1 MLRLRSLFA
10 LSAIA
15 VSFVAP
21 AVSFVATASAQ
32 KSPEEEL
39 KALVVPDDM
48 EIKLFASEPM
58 ITNPS
63 AIDIDTQGRVWV
75 AEIQWYRRAAKEP
88 GADRIVVLE
97 DTDNDGKA
105 DKSTV
110 FADDVFAP
118 MSVCVAGDKVYVA
131 TSPDLWMY
139 EDKNGD
145 LKADGPPKKILTGF
159 GGKNH
164 DHGAHSI
171 ILGPDHKWWMAHG
184 DSGYNV
190 TGVDGS
196 KIEFP
201 AGGMI
206 RGELDGTKLENVAV
220 NFRNSYE
227 IAVSSFG
234 ESFCSDNDNDGNVSV
249 RICWI
254 LEGGNYGWFKRPGPK
269 FASSVPLANT
279 WHFRGAIP
287 GFVPS
292 TIVTGFGSPCGMCY
306 YEGSAI
312 PSLKNTP
319 LHCDAGPREVRAY
332 PHVKAG
338 AGYTGTSRN
347 IVTSKGDDYFRPD
360 DICTA
365 PDGSLYLAD
374 WYDGGVGG
382 HAYNNPNQ
390 GRIFRLTPKG
400 KNPTRTEKPGPYT
413 SIDDAIAGLR
423 SPNLATQYLAR
434 EKLLAEGQAAVPALV
449 ESMKSTTTNA
459 ARAMWVLDR
468 IGGAA
473 RDQVTK
479 LLNAE
484 DPAIEA
490 LAVRIL
496 RRHTGDKAIVDLLSN
511 KAASYDKLDE
521 VGREL
526 LLFVAKQPGPETEK
540 TLVALAS
547 KYAGGDRFALETI
560 GIAARGR
567 EAALYDA
574 LVSAGSANWEVLA
587 RLDQKRAIPLITA
600 VVNDSS
606 ASPELRIAAL
616 NRLAVSLDEAAF
628 DAVVALAGN
637 HDAPMQLRRGAVAV
651 LQANCASIGLWSG
664 IIGNPD
670 GSITAWTQYKPADVA
685 ASRKK
690 LVELTKSILRK
701 SEDQGGAL
709 NLVVGANLPE
719 AASEIIPLIGSDDVA
734 LANHAIFAASQLKP
748 AGAGEAI
755 AKQLNSKE
763 PKLRDAAL
771 NALVEMAQWNVLKG
785 LVSTGSPKP
794 TIEAVVNKMM
804 NTSGGALAFLKWV
817 DAEGLDAGAR
827 KQAIAKAINHPDA
840 NIRVLF
846 EKFVPE
852 ADRPQRLGSAMKAD
866 DILKLKGDP
875 VRGEQ
880 IYNLSSA
887 AQCNKCHQIKNVGKN
902 LGPNLTQI
910 GKKYEKAA
918 LLETIMDPS
927 KAISHEYVTY
937 VVETTDGQSYTGFVA
952 DKAAKQLTIRTADDK
967 QIKVDAKNVESIT
980 ASPKSMMPELVLREV
995 TAQDA
1000 ADLLAYLMTL
1010 K

>member
-1 MLRLRSLFA
+1 MLRFSSMCA
-10 LSAIA
+10 VSAIA
-15 VSFVAP
+15 LSLVAP
-21 AVSFVATASAQ
+21 AWGQ

-39 KALVVPDDM
+39 KSLVVPDDM
-48 EIKLFASEPM
+48 QIKLFASEPM
-58 ITNPS
+58 ITNPA
-63 AIDIDTQGRVWV
+63 AIDIDTKGRVWV
-75 AEIQWYRRAAKEP
+75 AEIQWYRRAAKTP

-97 DTDNDGKA
+97 DTDNDGVA

-110 FADDVFAP
+110 FADDLFAP

-145 LKADGPPKKILTGF
+145 LKADGPPKKVLTGF
-159 GGKNH
+159 GGQNH
-164 DHGAHSI
+164 DHGAHSLV
-171 ILGPDHKWWMAHG
+171 LGPDHKWWMAHG
-184 DSGYNV
+184 DAGYNV
-190 TGVDGS
+190 TGTDGS

-206 RGELDGTKLENVAV
+206 RGELDGTKLENVAT

-234 ESFCSDNDNDGNVSV
+234 EAFCSDNDNDGNVSV

-254 LEGGNYGWFKRPGPK
+254 LEGGNYGWYKRPGPK
-269 FASSVPLANT
+269 FAASIPLANT

-306 YEGSAI
+306 YEGKAI
-312 PSLKNTP
+312 PSLTNTP
-319 LHCDAGPREVRAY
+319 LHCDAGPREVRTY
-332 PHVKAG
+332 PHLKAG
-338 AGYTGTSRN
+338 AGYTGASRN
-347 IVTSKGDDYFRPD
+347 IVTQKGDEYFRPD

-365 PDGSLYLAD
+365 PDGSLYIAD

-390 GRIFRLTPKG
+390 GRIFRLTPKNG
-400 KNPTRTEKPGPYT
+400 NPTRTEKPGPYT
-413 SIDDAIAGLR
+413 TLDDAIVGLQ

-449 ESMKSTTTNA
+449 ELMKSNATNA

-468 IGGAA
+468 IGGPA

-479 LLNAE
+479 LINAE
-484 DPAIEA
+484 DPSIEA
-490 LAVRIL
+490 LTVRIL
-496 RRHTGDKAIVDLLSN
+496 RRHTTDAAIVELLTK
-511 KAASYDKLDE
+511 KAAGHSKLDE

-526 LLFVAKQPGPETEK
+526 LLFLAKQTGPAAEK
-540 TLVALAS
+540 ALLALAS
-547 KYAGGDRFALETI
+547 KYTGGDRYALETI

-574 LVSAGSANWEVLA
+574 LVSAGATNWEVLA
-587 RLDQKRAIPLITA
+587 RLDQKRALPAIIA
-600 VVNDSS
+600 IVKDAS
-606 ASPELRIAAL
+606 ASPELRSAAL

-637 HDAPMQLRRGAVAV
+637 HEAPMPIRRGAVGI
-651 LQANCASIGLWSG
+651 LQANCATAGLWSG
-664 IIGNPD
+664 IVGNAD
-670 GSITAWTQYKPADVA
+670 ASVSAWTTYKPADVA
-685 ASRKK
+685 ASRAK
-690 LVELTKSILRK
+690 LVELAKAILRK

-709 NLVVGANLPE
+709 NLVTGANLAE
-719 AASEIIPLIGSDDVA
+719 AGSEIVPLIASSDVN
-734 LANHAIFAASQLKP
+734 LANHAIFAASVLRP
-748 AGAGEAI
+748 AGSGEAI
-755 AKQLNSKE
+755 AKVLNGKE

-771 NALVEMAQWNVLKG
+771 NALVEMGQWNVLKS

-794 TIEAVVNKMM
+794 QIEAVVNKML
-804 NTSGGALAFLKWV
+804 NTTGGSLAFLKWL
-817 DAEGLDAGAR
+817 DAEGLDADAR
-827 KQAIAKAINHPDA
+827 KRAIALAIKHPDA
-840 NIRVLF
+840 NIRVLY
-846 EKFVPE
+846 ERFVPE
-852 ADRPQRLGSAMKAD
+852 ADRPQRLGAAMKAA
-866 DILKLKGDP
+866 DILKLNGDP
-875 VRGEQ
+875 VRGERV
-880 IYNLSSA
+880 YNLSSA
-887 AQCNKCHQIKNVGKN
+887 AQCNKCHQIKGVGKN

-937 VVETTDGQSYTGFVA
+937 VVETTDGQSYTGFIA
-952 DKAAKQLTIRTADDK
+952 DKAAKQITIRTADDK
-967 QIKVDAKNVESIT
+967 QIKVDAKNVDTIT
-980 ASPKSMMPELVLREV
+980 QSAKSMMPELVLREV

>member
-1 MLRLRSLFA
+1 MLRLRLLFA

-21 AVSFVATASAQ
+21 AWAQ

-58 ITNPS
+58 ITNPA

-75 AEIQWYRRAAKEP
+75 AEIQWYRRAAKTP

-97 DTDNDGKA
+97 DTDKDGVA

-110 FADDVFAP
+110 FADALFAP

-159 GGKNH
+159 GGNNH
-164 DHGAHSI
+164 DHGAHSLV
-171 ILGPDHKWWMAHG
+171 LGPDHKWWMAHG

-269 FASSVPLANT
+269 FAAGVPLANT

-306 YEGSAI
+306 YEGSTI

-332 PHVKAG
+332 PHKKAG
-338 AGYTGTSRN
+338 AGFTGESRN

-365 PDGSLYLAD
+365 PDGSLFIAD

-390 GRIFRLTPKG
+390 GRIFRLTPKAG
-400 KNPTRTEKPGPYT
+400 KPSRTEKPGPYAN
-413 SIDDAIAGLR
+413 IEDAIVGLQ

-449 ESMKSTTTNA
+449 ELMKSSATNA
-459 ARAMWVLDR
+459 ARAMWVCDR

-496 RRHTGDKAIVDLLSN
+496 RRHGDDKAIVELLTK
-511 KAASYDKLDE
+511 KAAGHSKLDE

-526 LLFVAKQPGPETEK
+526 LLFVAKQTGPEAEK
-540 TLVALAS
+540 ALVALAS
-547 KYAGGDRFALETI
+547 KYTGGDRYALETI

-567 EAALYDA
+567 EAAIYDA
-574 LVSAGSANWEVLA
+574 LVSAGSTNWEVLG
-587 RLDQKRAIPLITA
+587 RLDMKRALPAIAA

-606 ASPELRIAAL
+606 ASPELRMAAL
-616 NRLAVSLDEAAF
+616 NRLAVSLDETAF
-628 DAVVALAGN
+628 DAVVAIAQN
-637 HDAPMQLRRGAVAV
+637 HDAPMPIRRGAVAI
-651 LQANCASIGLWSG
+651 LQANCSTAGLWSG
-664 IIGNPD
+664 IVGNAD
-670 GSITAWTQYKPADVA
+670 SSVSAWTTYKPADVA

-690 LVELTKSILRK
+690 LVELAKSILRK

-709 NLVVGANLPE
+709 NLVTGANLTE
-719 AASEIIPLIGSDDVA
+719 AGSEIIPLIASTDVN
-734 LANHAIFAASQLKP
+734 LANHAIFAAGLLKP
-748 AGAGEAI
+748 AGSGEAI
-755 AKQLNSKE
+755 AKVLDSKE

-771 NALVEMAQWNVLKG
+771 NALIEMAQWNVLKG
-785 LVSTGSPKP
+785 LVSSGSPKP
-794 TIEAVVNKMM
+794 TVESVVNKMM

-817 DAEGLDAGAR
+817 DAEGLDPAGR
-827 KQAIAKAINHPDA
+827 KLAIAKAINHPDA
-840 NIRVLF
+840 NIRVLY

-852 ADRPQRLGSAMKAD
+852 ADRPKRLGSAMKAD

-880 IYNLSSA
+880 VYNLSSA
-887 AQCNKCHQIKNVGKN
+887 AQCNKCHQIKGVGKN

-937 VVETTDGQSYTGFVA
+937 VVETNDGQSFTGFIA

-967 QIKVDAKNVESIT
+967 QIKVDAKNVDAVT
-980 ASPKSMMPELVLREV
+980 PSPKSMMPELVLREV

>member
-1 MLRLRSLFA
+1 MLRLSSMCA
-10 LSAIA
+10 VSAIA
-15 VSFVAP
+15 LSLVAP
-21 AVSFVATASAQ
+21 AWGQ

-39 KALVVPDDM
+39 KSLVVPDDM
-48 EIKLFASEPM
+48 QIKLFASEPM
-58 ITNPS
+58 ITNPA
-63 AIDIDTQGRVWV
+63 AIDIDTKGRVWV
-75 AEIQWYRRAAKEP
+75 AEIQWYRSKVKDP
-88 GADRIVVLE
+88 GADQIKVLE
-97 DTDNDGKA
+97 DTDNDGVA
-105 DKSTV
+105 DKVTV

-118 MSVCVAGDKVYVA
+118 MSICVAGDKVYVA

-139 EDKNGD
+139 EDKDGD
-145 LKADGPPKKILTGF
+145 LKADGPKKKVLTGF

-164 DHGAHSI
+164 DHGAHSLV
-171 ILGPDHKWWMAHG
+171 LGPDHKWWMAHG

-206 RGELDGTKLENVAV
+206 RGELDGTKLENVAT

-234 ESFCSDNDNDGNVSV
+234 EAFCSDNDNDGNVSV

-254 LEGGNYGWFKRPGPK
+254 LEGGNYGWYKRPGPK
-269 FASSVPLANT
+269 FASSIPLANT
-279 WHFRGAIP
+279 WHFRGAIS

-306 YEGSAI
+306 YEGKAI
-312 PSLKNTP
+312 PSLTNTP
-319 LHCDAGPREVRAY
+319 LHCDAGPREVRTY
-332 PHVKAG
+332 PHLKAG
-338 AGYTGTSRN
+338 AGYTGASRN
-347 IVTSKGDDYFRPD
+347 IVTQKGDEYFRPD

-365 PDGSLYLAD
+365 PDGSLYIAD

-390 GRIFRLTPKG
+390 GRIFRLTPKNG
-400 KNPTRTEKPGPYT
+400 NPTRTEKPGPYT
-413 SIDDAIAGLR
+413 TLDDAIVGLQ

-434 EKLLAEGQAAVPALV
+434 EKLLAEGHAAVPALV
-449 ESMKSTTTNA
+449 ELMKSSATNC

-468 IGGAA
+468 IDGAA

-479 LLNAE
+479 LINAE
-484 DPAIEA
+484 DPSIEA
-490 LAVRIL
+490 LTVRIL
-496 RRHTGDKAIVDLLSN
+496 RRHTTDAAIVELLTK
-511 KAASYDKLDE
+511 KAAGHSKLDE

-526 LLFVAKQPGPETEK
+526 LLFTAKQTGPAAEK
-540 TLVALAS
+540 ALVALAA
-547 KYAGGDRFALETI
+547 KYVGGDRYALETI

-567 EAALYDA
+567 EAAIYDA
-574 LVSAGSANWEVLA
+574 LVSAGATNWEVLG
-587 RLDQKRAIPLITA
+587 RLDQKRALPAIIA
-600 VVNDSS
+600 IVNDAS
-606 ASPELRIAAL
+606 ASPELRSAAL

-637 HDAPMQLRRGAVAV
+637 HEAPMPIRRGAVGI
-651 LQANCASIGLWSG
+651 LQANCATAGLWSG
-664 IIGNPD
+664 IVGNAD
-670 GSITAWTQYKPADVA
+670 ASVSAWTTYKPADVA
-685 ASRKK
+685 ASRAK
-690 LVELTKSILRK
+690 LVELAKAILRK

-709 NLVVGANLPE
+709 NLVTGANLTE
-719 AASEIIPLIGSDDVA
+719 AGSEIVPLIASSDVA
-734 LANHAIFAASQLKP
+734 LANHAIFAASVLRP
-748 AGAGEAI
+748 AGSGEAI
-755 AKQLNSKE
+755 AKVLNSKE
-763 PKLRDAAL
+763 AKLRDAAL
-771 NALVEMAQWNVLKG
+771 NALVEMGQWNVLKG

-794 TIEAVVNKMM
+794 QVEAVVSKMM
-804 NTSGGALAFLKWV
+804 NTTGGSLAFLKWL
-817 DAEGLDAGAR
+817 DAEGLDADAR
-827 KQAIAKAINHPDA
+827 KRAIAMAIKHPDA
-840 NIRVLF
+840 NIRVLY

-852 ADRPQRLGSAMKAD
+852 ADRPQRLGAAMKAA
-866 DILKLKGDP
+866 DILKLNGDP

-880 IYNLSSA
+880 VYNLSSA
-887 AQCNKCHQIKNVGKN
+887 AQCNKCHQIKGVGKN

-937 VVETTDGQSYTGFVA
+937 VIETIDGQSYTGFIA
-952 DKAAKQLTIRTADDK
+952 DKAAKQITIRTADDK
-967 QIKVDAKNVESIT
+967 QIKVDAKNVDTIT
-980 ASPKSMMPELVLREV
+980 QSAKSMMPELVLREV

>member
-1 MLRLRSLFA
+1 MLRIRSLFA
-10 LSAIA
+10 PAAFLAATLVLSSA
-15 VSFVAP
+15 VP
-21 AVSFVATASAQ
+21 AWAQ

-48 EIKLFASEPM
+48 ELRLFASEPM
-58 ITNPS
+58 ITNPA

-75 AEIQWYRRAAKEP
+75 AEIQWYRRAAKTP

-97 DTDNDGKA
+97 DTDGDGRA

-145 LKADGPPKKILTGF
+145 LKADGPPKKVLTGF
-159 GGKNH
+159 GGQNH
-164 DHGAHSI
+164 DHGAHSLV
-171 ILGPDHKWWMAHG
+171 LGPDHKWWMAHG
-184 DSGYNV
+184 DAGYNV

-254 LEGGNYGWFKRPGPK
+254 LEGGNYGWFRRPGPK

-319 LHCDAGPREVRAY
+319 LHCDAGPREVRTY

-338 AGYTGTSRN
+338 AGYTATSRN

-365 PDGSLYLAD
+365 PDGSLYIAD

-400 KNPTRTEKPGPYT
+400 GKAARTEKPGPYT
-413 SIDDAIAGLR
+413 TLDDAIVGLQ

-449 ESMKSTTTNA
+449 ELMKSNTTNA

-468 IGGAA
+468 IGGPA
-473 RDQVTK
+473 RNEVTK
-479 LLNAE
+479 LIHAE
-484 DPAIEA
+484 HPAIEA
-490 LAVRIL
+490 LTVRIL
-496 RRHTGDKAIVDLLSN
+496 RRHGDDKAIVAMLTK
-511 KAASYDKLDE
+511 KAANYNRLDE
-521 VGREL
+521 TGREL
-526 LLFVAKQPGPETEK
+526 LLFLTKQSGPEAEK
-540 TLVALAS
+540 ALVSLTS
-547 KYAGGDRFALETI
+547 KYKGGDRYALEAI

-567 EAALYDA
+567 EAAIYDA
-574 LVSAGSANWEVLA
+574 LESLGGADWEVLG
-587 RLDQKRAIPLITA
+587 RLDQKRALPTIIA
-600 VVNDSS
+600 AVNDASV
-606 ASPELRIAAL
+606 SPELRMTAL
-616 NRLAVSLDEAAF
+616 NRLAVALDEAAF
-628 DAVVALAGN
+628 DAVVALAQN
-637 HDAPMQLRRGAVAV
+637 HEAPMALRRGAVAI
-651 LQANCASIGLWSG
+651 LQANCATTGLWSG
-664 IIGNPD
+664 IIGNAD
-670 GSITAWTQYKPADVA
+670 GSVSAWTQYKPADVA
-685 ASRKK
+685 ASRAK
-690 LVELTKSILRK
+690 LVECAKSILRK

-709 NLVVGANLPE
+709 NLVTGANLTE
-719 AASEIIPLIGSDDVA
+719 AGAEIIPLIGSDNVT
-734 LANHAIFAASQLKP
+734 LANHAVFAASQLKP

-755 AKQLNSKE
+755 AKLLDSKE
-763 PKLRDAAL
+763 AKLRDAAM
-771 NALVEMAQWNVLKG
+771 NALVEMNQWNVLKG
-785 LVSTGSPKP
+785 LVAAGAPKP
-794 TIEAVVNKMM
+794 QIETVVNKML
-804 NTSGGALAFLKWV
+804 NTTGGALAFLKWV
-817 DAEGLDAGAR
+817 DADGLDADAR
-827 KQAIAKAINHPDA
+827 KRAIALAIKHPDA
-840 NIRVLF
+840 NIRVLY
-846 EKFVPE
+846 ERFVPE
-852 ADRPQRLGSAMKAD
+852 SERPQRLGAAMKAD

-875 VRGEQ
+875 IRGEQ
-880 IYNLSSA
+880 VYNLSSA
-887 AQCNKCHQIKNVGKN
+887 AQCNKCHQIKGVGKN

-927 KAISHEYVTY
+927 KAISHEFVTY
-937 VVETTDGQSYTGFVA
+937 VVETTDGQSFTGFIA
-952 DKAAKQLTIRTADDK
+952 DKAAKTLVIRTAEDK
-967 QIKVDAKNVESIT
+967 QIKVDAKDVESVT